1 MSKPRVRGSIKGIIE
16 ELPEGVHLSAQEI
29 YEKAQA
35 QGLDLSLAT
44 VYRALN
50 DLSQKGIINTVG
62 GDVKKRYEGKA
73 QNPDHDHLICVSCG
87 FTVEFKDDL
96 VSGFGDMLAKRKGYE
111 FSSSRFDIF
120 GLCAKCK
127 TKRDTEMEQEAQ
139 THLNKTL
146 SSLKNAQDELEAAL
160 KETTKGKFVQCRDRV
175 AKAKTDL
182 RHALAEVEHC
192 LGKLSI

>member
-1 MSKPRVRGSIKGIIE
+1 MPKPRVRGSIKGIIE

-29 YEKAQA
+29 HEKAQA

-120 GLCAKCK
+120 GLCGECK
-127 TKRDTEMEQEAQ
+127 TKRDTEMGQEAA
-139 THLNKTL
+139 THLNKAL
-146 SSLKNAQDELEAAL
+146 NNLQKAQSELEAAL
-160 KETTKGKFVQCRDRV
+160 KEAGNNKFVQCRDRV
-175 AKAKTDL
+175 AKAKTNL
-182 RHALAEVEHC
+182 RHALADAEHC
-192 LGKLSI
+192 LGKLG